1 MMKMISV
8 IAHTVMEKVIK
19 LNIEELVQALYN
31 RYKFIAINV
40 VEKVKLKL
48 QRVINVEVERLK
60 ELSMNYLFLSKKVQL
75 MVMKRSSETLVMR
88 A

>member
-19 LNIEELVQALYN
+19 LNIEELVQDLYN
-31 RYKFIAINV
+31 MYKFIAINV

>member
-19 LNIEELVQALYN
+19 LNTEELVQALYN